1 MPPKPYQP
9 EVGTVFGRLTV
20 IGGLRLQNPANPK
33 SGYQTLCKCSC
44 GSKKRWVQI
53 SRLKSG
59 ASKSC
64 GCLAKEKHT
73 QFIQRY
79 QALPKSFSQ

>member
-20 IGGLRLQNPANPK
+20 IGGIRLQNQANPK

-53 SRLKSG
+53 SRLKNG

-64 GCLAKEKHT
+64 GCQVKERHAAVMK
-73 QFIQRY
+73 RKA
-79 QALPKSFSQ
+79 ALPKSFSE

>member
-20 IGGLRLQNPANPK
+20 IGGIRLQNQANPK

-53 SRLKSG
+53 SRLKNG

-64 GCLAKEKHT
+64 GCQVKERHAAFMK
-73 QFIQRY
+73 RKA
-79 QALPKSFSQ
+79 ALPKSFDA